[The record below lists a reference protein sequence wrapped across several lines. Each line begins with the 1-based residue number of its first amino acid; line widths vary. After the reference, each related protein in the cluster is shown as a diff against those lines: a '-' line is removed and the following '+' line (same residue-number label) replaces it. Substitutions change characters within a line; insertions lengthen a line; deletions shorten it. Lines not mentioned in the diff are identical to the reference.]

1 MEEKE
6 VMKIYNAVLKDI
18 IYPILGKKTTWGDD
32 LTRMGHKL
40 FGKTY
45 AGTFSSDK
53 IPDLGFIKKGI
64 FKIPITVNNIK
75 SNSKLYTCINLD
87 NSNQPGSHWVAL
99 AYDVY
104 TSKIM
109 IYDSFGR
116 DTKKILPSLIEKFGD
131 ANIVMSDQD
140 PEQDPKQDDC
150 GARCMAFL
158 YIFDRFGSKKAKLV

>member
-99 AYDVY
+99 AYDVF

-140 PEQDPKQDDC
+140 PEQDPKQDD
-150 GARCMAFL
+150 
-158 YIFDRFGSKKAKLV
+158 